1 MLCKVSH
8 CTGCVSVNTRP
19 HQLPMYMYII
29 PMHHPCLLYHIFDTI
44 TPNENYAF
52 LNLTIT
58 LVLILDLQSILRFES
73 GYRAS
78 TITQL
83 PHPVAMKVS
92 ECWRIEQVIV

>member
-1 MLCKVSH
+1 MQSQPLHRMRFSQYQASSAAHVH
-8 CTGCVSVNTRP
+8 VHNT
-19 HQLPMYMYII
+19 
-29 PMHHPCLLYHIFDTI
+29 HHPCLLYHIFDTI